1 MRFSSALAIDPTST
15 TSAVGRVSHYFVA
28 NWDKYADQAVQMG
41 LNLAEALLVLLVG
54 LWVARRLAN
63 VVERALGRASFD
75 VTLSS
80 FLRNLLYGVLL
91 TLLIV
96 TALQVAGV
104 PSAPLVAALGASGLA
119 VGLSL
124 QGSLSNLAWGVLLA
138 VFRPFR
144 VGDFVTVGGVMGTVE
159 SINLMYT
166 QLLLP
171 DGREAVVPNAKV
183 GGDAITNFNRRG
195 TRRFELTVGIGYKDD
210 IRAAKAEIHKL
221 FDADERILK
230 DPAPG
235 VWTTNLNESSVDL
248 VIRAWTVTADFWATQ
263 TDFLQAVKEAFDG
276 AGISIPFPQRELTVV
291 QGSLPA
297 SADRQS

>member
-1 MRFSSALAIDPTST
+1 MRFSSAFATDPA
-15 TSAVGRVSHYFVA
+15 SAASATGRASQHFIA
-28 NWDKYADQAVQMG
+28 NWDKYRDLAVQMG
-41 LNLAEALLVLLVG
+41 LSLAEALLVLLIG

-63 VVERALGRASFD
+63 VVERALGRANFD

-80 FLRNLLYGVLL
+80 FLRNLLYGVLI

-119 VGLSL
+119 IGLSL

-144 VGDFVTVGGVMGTVE
+144 VGDFVEVGGTMGSVE
-159 SINLMYT
+159 AINLMYT

-171 DGREAVVPNAKV
+171 DGRESVVPNAKV
-183 GGDAITNFNRRG
+183 GGDAIINFNRRG

-210 IRAAKAEIHKL
+210 INAAKAEIRKL
-221 FDADERILK
+221 FEADERILK

-248 VIRAWTVTADFWATQ
+248 VIRAWTATGDFWAAQ

-291 QGSLPA
+291 QGGLPA
-297 SADRQS
+297 PADRQG

>member
-1 MRFSSALAIDPTST
+1 MRSSSTLAIDPTPAA
-15 TSAVGRVSHYFVA
+15 SATGRASQHLVA
-28 NWDKYADQAVQMG
+28 NWDTYVDQAVQMG
-41 LNLAEALLVLLVG
+41 LHLVEALLVLLVG

-80 FLRNLLYGVLL
+80 FLRNLLYGVLI

-96 TALQVAGV
+96 TSLQVAGV

-119 VGLSL
+119 IGLSL

-166 QLLLP
+166 QLLVP

-210 IRAAKAEIHKL
+210 INAAKAEIHKL
-221 FDADERILK
+221 FEADARILK

-297 SADRQS
+297 SAGTQG